1 MLGLIVHGTRSTPRK
16 RIFEPHQRRRA
27 TVFRSILRT
36 SFVASAVVAAGFAS
50 GTLAQPSKS
59 HPDFSSRNFGWVTM
73 RGGVV
78 AMPGSPAP
86 VGQDPS
92 RPLVANNTGQQP
104 TFPYA
109 DLNNTNLTP
118 FARDGLKKANDLS
131 DSGFAMYS
139 RGSRCWATGV
149 PVALNSVV
157 QPIFFIQTPKEVITI
172 GQGDQ
177 TVRHIY
183 MDVEHSANPKPSWYG
198 ESVGHYEGEWLVI
211 DTIGQNTKT
220 VLDAYRTPH
229 SAKLHTV
236 ERWRMIEDGK
246 TLEVVTTIDDPETY
260 NAPWQGLRKYRRGQA
275 QLGEQICAEGNFL
288 LFDYGIPVANK
299 PDF

>member
-1 MLGLIVHGTRSTPRK
+1 MFGP
-16 RIFEPHQRRRA
+16 
-27 TVFRSILRT
+27 ILRT

-50 GTLAQPSKS
+50 GTLAQPSKAY
-59 HPDFSSRNFGWVTM
+59 PDFSSMSYGWVSL
-73 RGGVV
+73 RGGIVP
-78 AMPGSPAP
+78 MPGSPRP
-86 VGQDPS
+86 VGQDPG

-109 DLNNTNLTP
+109 DLNNPNLTA

-149 PVALNSVV
+149 PVAINSVV
-157 QPIFFIQTPKEVITI
+157 QPTFFIQTPKEVITI

-183 MDVEHSANPKPSWYG
+183 LDVPHSPNPKPSWYG
-198 ESVGHYEGEWLVI
+198 ESVGHYEGETLIV

-220 VLDAYRTPH
+220 FVDNYRTPH
-229 SAKLHTV
+229 TDQLHVV
-236 ERWRMIEDGK
+236 ERFRMIDGGK
-246 TLEVVTTIDDPETY
+246 TLEVNIHVEDARAFTT
-260 NAPWQGLRKYRRGQA
+260 
-275 QLGEQICAEGNFL
+275 
-288 LFDYGIPVANK
+288 
-299 PDF
+299 

>member
-1 MLGLIVHGTRSTPRK
+1 VLGP
-16 RIFEPHQRRRA
+16 
-27 TVFRSILRT
+27 ILRI

-50 GTLAQPSKS
+50 GTLAQPNPS
-59 HPDFSSRNFGWVTM
+59 HPDFSSAGFGWVSL

-78 AMPGSPAP
+78 PLPGSPAP
-86 VGQDPS
+86 VGQDPR

-109 DLNNTNLTP
+109 DLNNANLTP
-118 FARDGLKKANDLS
+118 FALEGLKKANALADT
-131 DSGFAMYS
+131 GFAMYS

-149 PVALNSVV
+149 PVAINSVV

-183 MDVEHSANPKPSWYG
+183 MDVPHSTNPKPSWYG
-198 ESVGHYEGEWLVI
+198 ESVGHYEGEWLVV
-211 DTIGQNTKT
+211 DTIGQDTRTFIDNF
-220 VLDAYRTPH
+220 RTPH
-229 SAKLHTV
+229 SDKLHVV
-236 ERWRMIEDGK
+236 ERYRLTNGGDNLETEVIIEDPASFIK
-246 TLEVVTTIDDPETY
+246 PVQLKMR
-260 NAPWQGLRKYRRGQA
+260 ARKAQGGIIESRCADGESFNPFGQK
-275 QLGEQICAEGNFL
+275 EEP
-288 LFDYGIPVANK
+288 IPVANR